1 MKRIFITGASRGI
14 GLELARQCLQRG
26 DQVFASCRQPDSA
39 DGLQQLK
46 STNPDRL
53 TILQLDVTS
62 QSEVESVAEQV
73 SAEVDYLDIL
83 FNNAGILHSDE
94 QIGNLA
100 FDTLLNVLHV
110 NSVAPIM
117 VAQSLLGLLKAGKA
131 GKIVNVTSQ
140 LGSISRKRS
149 GGRYSYDGSKA
160 ALNMFSRTLA
170 FDVID
175 DGIITIVIHPGWVRT
190 DMGGSGASIGVEESA
205 AGILNVTEKLTKKD
219 VGRFL
224 AWDGAEI
231 PW

>member
-53 TILQLDVTS
+53 TILQLDVTN

-131 GKIVNVTSQ
+131 AKIVNVTSQ

>member
-53 TILQLDVTS
+53 TILQLDVTN

-83 FNNAGILHSDE
+83 FNNAGIIHSGE
-94 QIGNLA
+94 QIGNLD

-110 NSVAPIM
+110 NSVGPIM
-117 VAQSLLGLLKAGKA
+117 VAQSLLGFLKTGKGA
-131 GKIVNVTSQ
+131 KIVNVTSQ